1 MKQKMAIYIDKNCNL
16 NQEFHF
22 AHPATKVRVN
32 NIYNCHFSG
41 SQVWDLFSPGAASF
55 EGTYNRSIKVMNDLP
70 YGTHRNLVGH
80 LAGGHMR
87 MKLIRNYLGFIKRV
101 RESPKYVLRQLY
113 DLASCDV
120 RTVTGSN
127 LRNIL
132 MLTNQLQVGDL
143 DPSVVD
149 NIQYN
154 TIEENEM
161 WKIGLVKELIEMKHG
176 NIQQPEGW
184 SEDDLEDV
192 LNLICTQ

>member
-1 MKQKMAIYIDKNCNL
+1 M
-16 NQEFHF
+16 
-22 AHPATKVRVN
+22 
-32 NIYNCHFSG
+32 
-41 SQVWDLFSPGAASF
+41 
-55 EGTYNRSIKVMNDLP
+55 
-70 YGTHRNLVGH
+70 
-80 LAGGHMR
+80 AGGHMKI
-87 MKLIRNYLGFIKRV
+87 KLIRNYLGFIKRV

-176 NIQQPEGW
+176 NIQRPEGW

>member
-1 MKQKMAIYIDKNCNL
+1 MLIQKHGDGGRHGDM
-16 NQEFHF
+16 
-22 AHPATKVRVN
+22 
-32 NIYNCHFSG
+32 
-41 SQVWDLFSPGAASF
+41 
-55 EGTYNRSIKVMNDLP
+55 KVMNDLP

-87 MKLIRNYLGFIKRV
+87 LKLIRNYLGFIKRV